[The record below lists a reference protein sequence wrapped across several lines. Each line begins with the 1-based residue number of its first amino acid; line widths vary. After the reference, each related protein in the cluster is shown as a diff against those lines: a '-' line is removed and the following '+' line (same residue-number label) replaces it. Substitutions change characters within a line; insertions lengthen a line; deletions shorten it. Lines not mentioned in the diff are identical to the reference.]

1 MPVAGAALKERNC
14 VGLAASDVLLPVPP
28 GETMPTPFGPMALD
42 WSVKAHEA
50 SWQRQVFLIGSCT
63 RSSLA

>member
-1 MPVAGAALKERNC
+1 
-14 VGLAASDVLLPVPP
+14 
-28 GETMPTPFGPMALD
+28 MALD